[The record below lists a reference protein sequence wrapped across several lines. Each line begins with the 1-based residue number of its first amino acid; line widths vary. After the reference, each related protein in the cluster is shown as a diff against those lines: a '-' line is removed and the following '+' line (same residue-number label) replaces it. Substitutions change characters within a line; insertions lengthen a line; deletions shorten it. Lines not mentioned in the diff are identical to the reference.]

1 MRDKTLAVVAN
12 ATIGIGAISAGVI
25 LGIMPNGGFGAL
37 FPTKAPVDPN
47 ATSAAT
53 GDAIDYEF
61 GTVQLNVTKKA
72 TELISIEFVQ
82 AGANGG
88 REQAFPQLQQAA
100 LAANGTNFGNIS
112 GATYTTDAFKA
123 ALDSALAKLP

>member
-1 MRDKTLAVVAN
+1 MRDKSLALVAN
-12 ATIGIGAISAGVI
+12 ATIGIGAIAAGVI
-25 LGIMPNGGFGAL
+25 LGILPNGGFGAL
-37 FPTKAPVDPN
+37 FPTKATTDPN

-72 TELISIEFVQ
+72 GELIAVDFVQ

-100 LAANGTNFGNIS
+100 LAANGTSFGNIS
-112 GATYTTDAFKA
+112 GATYTTEAFKA
-123 ALDSALAKLP
+123 ALDSALARLP

>member
-12 ATIGIGAISAGVI
+12 ATIGIGAIFAGVI
-25 LGIMPNGGFGAL
+25 LGILPNGGFGAL
-37 FPTKAPVDPN
+37 FPTRVPVDPN

-72 TELISIEFVQ
+72 SELISIEFVQ

-100 LAANGTNFGNIS
+100 LAANGTNFGNVS